1 MIPAFVTRL
10 FDLATR
16 FRSFGPLLARLTI
29 GVVFALT
36 GWGKL
41 HSLDKVTEYFDSL
54 HIPAAHA
61 QAIMV
66 STIEFVGGV
75 LLIVGLGTRIV
86 SALLIGVMAVALYS
100 TKWGDVHEFADLND
114 FIGSVEF
121 IYLIVFVWL
130 GLAGAGALSLDHL
143 VRRRVD
149 AAGSAAGRAGGNA
162 A

>member
-1 MIPAFVTRL
+1 MITSLITRL
-10 FDLATR
+10 FDVATR
-16 FRSFGPLLARLTI
+16 LSFIGPLLARLTL

-41 HSLDKVTEYFDSL
+41 HSLDKVTDFFVSL
-54 HIPAAHA
+54 NIPAAHA

-75 LLIVGLGTRIV
+75 LLILGLGTRIV
-86 SALLIGVMAVALYS
+86 SALLIGVMAVALYT

-114 FIGSVEF
+114 FIGAVEF

-130 GLAGAGALSLDHL
+130 GLAGAGAVSLDHV
-143 VRRRVD
+143 VRRRM
-149 AAGSAAGRAGGNA
+149 A
-162 A
+162 

>member
-1 MIPAFVTRL
+1 MIRTLVTRI
-10 FDLATR
+10 FDVATR
-16 FRSFGPLLARLTI
+16 LSFIGPLLARLTL

-41 HSLDKVTEYFDSL
+41 NNLDKITQYFESL

-66 STIEFVGGV
+66 STIECVGGV
-75 LLIVGLGTRIV
+75 LLIIGLGTRIV
-86 SALLIGVMAVALYS
+86 SVLLIGVMAVALYT
-100 TKWGDVHEFADLND
+100 TKWGDVHAFADLND

-130 GLAGAGALSLDHL
+130 GLAGAGALSIDHL
-143 VRRRVD
+143 VRRGD
-149 AAGSAAGRAGGNA
+149 GSGSRMGRSA
-162 A
+162 

>member
-1 MIPAFVTRL
+1 MIRTLVTRI

-16 FRSFGPLLARLTI
+16 LSFLGPLLARLTL

-41 HSLDKVTEYFDSL
+41 NNLDKITDYFESL

-61 QAIMV
+61 QAVMV
-66 STIEFVGGV
+66 STIEFAGGV
-75 LLIVGLGTRIV
+75 LLILGLGTRIV
-86 SALLIGVMAVALYS
+86 SLLLIGVMAVALYT
-100 TKWGDVHEFADLND
+100 TKWGDVHGFADLND

-130 GLAGAGALSLDHL
+130 GLAGAGAISLDHL
-143 VRRRVD
+143 VRRRLDSTDSRV
-149 AAGSAAGRAGGNA
+149 GRAA
-162 A
+162 

>member
-1 MIPAFVTRL
+1 MIRNLITRIYSVADRL
-10 FDLATR
+10 SYL
-16 FRSFGPLLARLTI
+16 GPLLARLTL

-41 HSLDKVTEYFDSL
+41 HNLDKITEFFEQL
-54 HIPAAHA
+54 NIPAAHA

-75 LLIVGLGTRIV
+75 LLILGLGTRIV
-86 SALLIGVMAVALYS
+86 SLLLIGVMAVALYT

-121 IYLIVFVWL
+121 IYLVVFVWL
-130 GLAGAGALSLDHL
+130 GLQGAG
-143 VRRRVD
+143 RVSVD
-149 AAGSAAGRAGGNA
+149 YLIRHRGSSAESRIGQAA
-162 A
+162 

>member
-1 MIPAFVTRL
+1 MIRTLVTRI
-10 FDLATR
+10 FDVATR
-16 FRSFGPLLARLTI
+16 LSFIGPLLARLTL

-41 HSLDKVTEYFDSL
+41 NNLDKITQYFDSL

-66 STIEFVGGV
+66 STIECVGGV
-75 LLIVGLGTRIV
+75 LLILGLGTRIV
-86 SALLIGVMAVALYS
+86 SLLLIGVMAVALYT

-130 GLAGAGALSLDHL
+130 GLAGAGALSIDHL
-143 VRRRVD
+143 LRRSD
-149 AAGSAAGRAGGNA
+149 GSGSRMGRAA
-162 A
+162 

>member
-1 MIPAFVTRL
+1 MIRSLFTRL
-10 FDLATR
+10 FDVATR
-16 FRSFGPLLARLTI
+16 VNFIGPLLARLTL

-41 HSLDKVTEYFDSL
+41 HSLDKVTEFFETL

-61 QAIMV
+61 QAVMV

-75 LLIVGLGTRIV
+75 LLILGLGTRIV
-86 SALLIGVMAVALYS
+86 SALLIGVMAVALLT

-130 GLAGAGALSLDHL
+130 GLAGAGAVSLDRV
-143 VRRRVD
+143 VRRR
-149 AAGSAAGRAGGNA
+149 SA
-162 A
+162 